1 LTFNV
6 VLPQRVSGEMHSDQF
21 AIFLEEWKSG

>member
-1 LTFNV
+1 
-6 VLPQRVSGEMHSDQF
+6 MHSDQF